1 MDWILL
7 SYCLIDYPLKK
18 TNWPADLEKVEMM
31 RYMRNFSSQKGR
43 DKAKEYSVFYRR
55 E

>member
-18 TNWPADLEKVEMM
+18 TNWPADLEKVVKNDEVYEELLLSK
-31 RYMRNFSSQKGR
+31 RLRQSKGVL
-43 DKAKEYSVFYRR
+43 SIL
-55 E
+55 